1 MVFCNSTL
9 NVTGWALGE
18 HATWSKYS
26 NFDVA
31 VHVPLIISIPAVT
44 FSIDNYSEYAK
55 SADRMKYNAAAT
67 SDGAFANKTDSKYM
81 VLDVRKIGVWKTYKS
96 TEYIIKREK
105 TFPGIR
111 RKCNKCAESGAVNSK
126 SCRATNAVVEL
137 VDIFPTIADL
147 AGVPMPICQIN
158 DQRSRNIFAYRK
170 EGPNPCSEGI
180 TLLPLIKSTLR
191 CQVRCASYST

>member
-1 MVFCNSTL
+1 M

-44 FSIDNYSEYAK
+44 FNIDNYSEYVK
-55 SADRMKYNAAAT
+55 SASDAKDNAAVA
-67 SDGAFANKTDSKYM
+67 SDGGFWNKTDSKYM
-81 VLDVRKIGVWKTYKS
+81 VLDVRKIGAWKTYKN
-96 TEYIIKREK
+96 TEYIIKRENI
-105 TFPGIR
+105 FSGIQ

-126 SCRATNAVVEL
+126 NCRATNAVVEL

-147 AGVPMPICQIN
+147 AGFPIPVCQTN
-158 DQRSRNIFAYRK
+158 DQRLRSRNISAYRK
-170 EGPNPCSEGI
+170 EALNPCSEGI
-180 TLLPLIKSTLR
+180 TLLPLIKNTLR
-191 CQVRCASYST
+191 CQVRLTLVISI